1 MKPILHGFCIRCTLF
16 FFCNFHFGFFFSFES
31 GGWKIIFI
39 YFITQKNIAVMY
51 MLLTLVY
58 STYGIATK
66 NLIFVFRTSL
76 AQNAKYFRRKG
87 IGLLLPGS
95 SHLQRGRFNPQ
106 SQLFG
111 QMKIFLS
118 LYNFFFKKFQTW
130 ILSQMTPVST
140 FFERPDLSGRTLQPS
155 KSTFW
160 WKLQFSLEMAFFLL
174 FSIPQHLPPKML
186 QTPKLTVWSN
196 EAFSLNM

>member
-1 MKPILHGFCIRCTLF
+1 
-16 FFCNFHFGFFFSFES
+16 
-31 GGWKIIFI
+31 
-39 YFITQKNIAVMY
+39 

-160 WKLQFSLEMAFFLL
+160 WKLQFSLEMAFFFAFFNPTTPSTENASNPKVNFLVKWRV
-174 FSIPQHLPPKML
+174 FSQCIIFEKVSKFETLWGGGVSSVLEGLKNVKKRNFERKL
-186 QTPKLTVWSN
+186 QIW
-196 EAFSLNM
+196 F

>member
-1 MKPILHGFCIRCTLF
+1 
-16 FFCNFHFGFFFSFES
+16 
-31 GGWKIIFI
+31 
-39 YFITQKNIAVMY
+39 MY

-140 FFERPDLSGRTLQPS
+140 FFERPDLSREDPSTLKVNFLVKIAIFSRNGVFFALFKPPTPS
-155 KSTFW
+155 TENASNPKVN
-160 WKLQFSLEMAFFLL
+160 FLV
-174 FSIPQHLPPKML
+174 K
-186 QTPKLTVWSN
+186 
-196 EAFSLNM
+196 

>member
-1 MKPILHGFCIRCTLF
+1 
-16 FFCNFHFGFFFSFES
+16 
-31 GGWKIIFI
+31 
-39 YFITQKNIAVMY
+39 MY

-66 NLIFVFRTSL
+66 NLIFFFRTSL

-118 LYNFFFKKFQTW
+118 MYNFFKKVK
-130 ILSQMTPVST
+130 IAI
-140 FFERPDLSGRTLQPS
+140 
-155 KSTFW
+155 
-160 WKLQFSLEMAFFLL
+160 FSRNGVFLH
-174 FSIPQHLPPKML
+174 FSSPQHFPPKML
-186 QTPKLTVWSN
+186 QKCHGRLGKRKKAQFREKVANLTLKCTFEGSKVLAAGGLTLENRKNLCHFTKPPISALCEKWPFFLTQNDAFYRKLDFFR
-196 EAFSLNM
+196 A

>member
-1 MKPILHGFCIRCTLF
+1 
-16 FFCNFHFGFFFSFES
+16 
-31 GGWKIIFI
+31 
-39 YFITQKNIAVMY
+39 

-66 NLIFVFRTSL
+66 NLIFFFRTSL
-76 AQNAKYFRRKG
+76 AQNAKYSRRKG
-87 IGLLLPGS
+87 IGLLLRGS

-118 LYNFFFKKFQTW
+118 MYNFFKKFQTCKW
-130 ILSQMTPVST
+130 HQFLRFSSVQTP
-140 FFERPDLSGRTLQPS
+140 PGRTLQPS

-160 WKLQFSLEMAFFLL
+160 WKLQFSLEMAFFLH
-174 FSIPQHLPPKML
+174 FSSPQHLPPKML
-186 QTPKLTVWSN
+186 QTPKLTFWSN
-196 EAFSLNM
+196 EAFSLNV

>member
-1 MKPILHGFCIRCTLF
+1 
-16 FFCNFHFGFFFSFES
+16 
-31 GGWKIIFI
+31 
-39 YFITQKNIAVMY
+39 MY

-140 FFERPDLSGRTLQPS
+140 FFERPDPSREDPSTL
-155 KSTFW
+155 KVNFLV
-160 WKLQFSLEMAFFLL
+160 KIAIFSRNGVFLH
-174 FSIPQHLPPKML
+174 FSSPQHLPPKML
-186 QTPKLTVWSN
+186 QTPKLTFWSN
-196 EAFSLNM
+196 DAFSLNVLFLKKCQNLRLCEGAGFQVSWKA

>member
-1 MKPILHGFCIRCTLF
+1 
-16 FFCNFHFGFFFSFES
+16 
-31 GGWKIIFI
+31 
-39 YFITQKNIAVMY
+39 MY

-66 NLIFVFRTSL
+66 NLIFFFRTSL
-76 AQNAKYFRRKG
+76 AQNAKCFRRKG

-118 LYNFFFKKFQTW
+118 MYNFFKKVK
-130 ILSQMTPVST
+130 IAI
-140 FFERPDLSGRTLQPS
+140 
-155 KSTFW
+155 
-160 WKLQFSLEMAFFLL
+160 FSRNGVFLH
-174 FSIPQHLPPKML
+174 FSSPQHFPPKML
-186 QTPKLTVWSN
+186 QKCHGRLGKRKKAQFREKVANLTLKCTFEGSKVLAGGGLTLENRKNLCHFTKPPISALC
-196 EAFSLNM
+196 EK